1 LRACFDENRE
11 FWNATRLSM
20 LGSLACIRL
29 ALWDEELKRLVPFRA
44 LNAARS

>member
-1 LRACFDENRE
+1 
-11 FWNATRLSM
+11 M